1 MLSLFIDEKYENL
14 PGEAKRIV
22 ICCWGVLQRKLN
34 ARLDLLTSLQTK
46 GRTRIAD
53 RISEALLSID
63 GYALLAWGDLTA
75 SQYAAG
81 MSARTSDIPAMARPD
96 AAWSMA
102 VIYAVA
108 TLMKKLLQAS
118 WAYRTVDVYYDPKGL
133 TSPHAKAWQA
143 TLRGLLTD
151 EAVRYCRARGINL
164 GDQIRIRRIE
174 PVRKPNRGQAMDKLQ
189 LGTWLA
195 HRICRLRSRLISR
208 GGSGRITLDDMS
220 NLLVATVEQW
230 DGKPFT
236 R

>member
-1 MLSLFIDEKYENL
+1 MISLFIDERYEDL
-14 PGEAKRIV
+14 SGGGKRII
-22 ICCWGVLQRKLN
+22 ICCWGVLQRRLN
-34 ARLDLLTSLQTK
+34 SGLGHLASLQAK
-46 GRTRIAD
+46 GRAPIGD
-53 RISEALLSID
+53 RIEKALVSIG

-81 MSARTSDIPAMARPD
+81 RSAHTSDIPAMARPD

-108 TLMKKLLQAS
+108 TLMKKLLEAS

-133 TSPHAKAWQA
+133 TSAHARAWRT

-151 EAVRYCRARGINL
+151 EAVRYCREGGINL

-189 LGTWLA
+189 CGTWLA
-195 HRICRLRSRLISR
+195 HMICRLSNRLISR
-208 GGSGRITLDDMS
+208 GKSGRIAVENMS
-220 NLLVATVEQW
+220 DLLVATVEQW
-230 DGKPFT
+230 EGKPFPQ
-236 R
+236 